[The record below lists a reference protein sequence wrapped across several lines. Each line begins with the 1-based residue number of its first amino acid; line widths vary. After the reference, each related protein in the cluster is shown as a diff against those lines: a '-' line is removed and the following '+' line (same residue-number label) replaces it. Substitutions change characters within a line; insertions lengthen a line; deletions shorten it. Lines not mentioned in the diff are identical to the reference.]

1 MSVIS
6 AQLFQRVANRE
17 GVPAEEIAMTTR
29 PTSSANFYINSLDKP
44 DNQRSGDFT
53 ISKNQNLFSG
63 FFNRIA
69 VNEIV
74 LDWGIPNI
82 AAHWENNIFSVT
94 VSGAINGTFAV
105 TLPDGFYTV
114 EQALDQIVLTL
125 NTVIGSTVFD
135 LGTFGY
141 TVTLEIPAGT
151 SDFVINLTNLSRSL
165 FPSVSIGTTPAPA
178 YGVSSPKIL
187 GTTYIDIVS
196 ENLTYNQKLRDATTN
211 FQNRDV
217 LYRWYFAYDNVPIAP
232 DVYFAPILQG
242 YDSFVS
248 RRTPPVV
255 KQIRWSEAQP
265 IGQVNFKVFDDKGRI
280 VDTANYPSGANFQ
293 FQISCLLSEE

>member
-1 MSVIS
+1 
-6 AQLFQRVANRE
+6 VANRE
-17 GVPAEEIAMTTR
+17 GVPLEEIAMTTR
-29 PTSSANFYINSLDKP
+29 PTSSANFYINSLDKS
-44 DNQRSGDFT
+44 DNQGSGDFT

-74 LDWGIPNI
+74 LDWGIPNV
-82 AAHWENNIFSVT
+82 ASYWDNDTFSVT
-94 VSGAINGTFAV
+94 VSGGINGTFAV
-105 TLPDGFYTV
+105 TLPNGFYTV
-114 EQALDQIVLTL
+114 EQALDQIVLLL
-125 NTVIGSTVFD
+125 NLQIGSTVFD

-141 TVTLEIPAGT
+141 TVTLEIPGGG

-165 FPSVSIGTTPAPA
+165 FASASIGTAPGPAFP
-178 YGVSSPKIL
+178 VSSPKIL

-217 LYRWYFAYDNVPIAP
+217 LYRWYFSFDNVPIPFDA
-232 DVYFAPILQG
+232 YFSPILQG
-242 YDSFVS
+242 YDPFVS

-280 VDTANYPSGANFQ
+280 IDTVNYPSGANFQ